1 MGVDEKAMMSKCPSV
16 PGHCNA
22 RSRIILNLLPVITV
36 LKPNTLY

>member
-22 RSRIILNLLPVITV
+22 RSRPCELF
-36 LKPNTLY
+36 